1 MIHAA
6 FEFAILL
13 PQPPEQPY
21 IKIVVYLSGYSFK
34 GIPRIRIIE
43 KKFTIKQAL
52 TEGPVLAWWQTP
64 GIGVEKKA
72 SDRSII
78 CFNIL
83 VTMYGYGISQWS
95 EKALEVDFQ
104 LLAIGSYSPRAKII
118 GARGI

>member
-1 MIHAA
+1 M
-6 FEFAILL
+6 
-13 PQPPEQPY
+13 
-21 IKIVVYLSGYSFK
+21 
-34 GIPRIRIIE
+34 R
-43 KKFTIKQAL
+43 KKFTIKQTL

-64 GIGVEKKA
+64 GVGVEKKA

-78 CFNIL
+78 CFNIS